1 MRIMAAIV
9 LTLSVL
15 TLTTVA
21 AIGGSSPGA
30 AAVDPSASPVPSPSA
45 SPTPTPA
52 SPALIRSAHHARRL
66 AVRARGRLSFAD
78 RCMAHRQP
86 QAVKRAPAASCGQL
100 EWIAARA
107 AWERQRQT
115 FNRRTA
121 RLHSLMRNPRGPG
134 AERWWPLAL
143 YTGWRPSLKSWFC
156 YVVNRESHGQPHAVN
171 PSSGCYGLL
180 QEIGGWWASKGR
192 RWIADPENQLR
203 LGWYIYRVQGPA
215 AWAL

>member
-1 MRIMAAIV
+1 
-9 LTLSVL
+9 
-15 TLTTVA
+15 
-21 AIGGSSPGA
+21 
-30 AAVDPSASPVPSPSA
+30 
-45 SPTPTPA
+45 
-52 SPALIRSAHHARRL
+52 
-66 AVRARGRLSFAD
+66 
-78 RCMAHRQP
+78 
-86 QAVKRAPAASCGQL
+86 
-100 EWIAARA
+100 
-107 AWERQRQT
+107 
-115 FNRRTA
+115 
-121 RLHSLMRNPRGPG
+121 MRNPRGSG